1 MWLCDSF
8 EKGLLTFGQMPSIGT
23 FSSND
28 RLILRRK
35 AEDMK
40 RQETASPAEV
50 ECWMREYGNEILR
63 IAYLY
68 VGDLQAAEDI
78 FQEVFLK
85 AYQGF
90 AEFQGKSSVKTW
102 LIRIA
107 INSCKDYLK
116 SAWKRRVTPMDEA
129 VEQSL
134 RTPDVYEQAEQRADA
149 KKVRETVLSLP
160 EQYREVIVCFFYQ
173 ELSLEETAQ
182 TLHIPLGTVKS
193 RLSRAKE
200 KLKVL
205 LRGGEE
211 DGGSESKSKKSARHK
226 K

>member
-1 MWLCDSF
+1 
-8 EKGLLTFGQMPSIGT
+8 
-23 FSSND
+23 
-28 RLILRRK
+28 
-35 AEDMK
+35 MK
-40 RQETASPAEV
+40 RQETVSHVEV
-50 ECWMREYGNEILR
+50 ERWMREYGTEILR

-90 AEFQGKSSVKTW
+90 ADFRGKSSVKTW
-102 LIRIA
+102 LVRIA

-116 SAWKRRVTPMDEA
+116 SAWKRRVAPMDEA
-129 VEQSL
+129 TEQSFCS
-134 RTPDVYEQAEQRADA
+134 PDVYEQAEQKADA
-149 KKVRETVLSLP
+149 EKVREAVFSLP

-182 TLHIPLGTVKS
+182 ALHIPVGTVKS

-205 LRGGEE
+205 LRGGFE
-211 DGGSESKSKKSARHK
+211 G
-226 K
+226 

>member
-1 MWLCDSF
+1 
-8 EKGLLTFGQMPSIGT
+8 
-23 FSSND
+23 
-28 RLILRRK
+28 
-35 AEDMK
+35 MK
-40 RQETASPAEV
+40 RQETLPPLEV
-50 ECWMREYGNEILR
+50 EKWMREYGTEILR

-68 VGDLQAAEDI
+68 VGDIQIAEDI

-90 AEFQGKSSVKTW
+90 ADFQEKSSVKTW

-129 VEQSL
+129 TEQSL
-134 RTPDVYEQAEQRADA
+134 RSPDAYEQVEQEADA
-149 KKVRETVLSLP
+149 EKVREAVFSLP

-182 TLHIPLGTVKS
+182 ALHIPVGTVKS

-200 KLKVL
+200 KLKVVL
-205 LRGGEE
+205 GGGLE
-211 DGGSESKSKKSARHK
+211 G
-226 K
+226 

>member
-1 MWLCDSF
+1 
-8 EKGLLTFGQMPSIGT
+8 
-23 FSSND
+23 
-28 RLILRRK
+28 
-35 AEDMK
+35 MK
-40 RQETASPAEV
+40 RQETLSPLEV
-50 ECWMREYGNEILR
+50 EKWMREYGTEILR

-68 VGDLQAAEDI
+68 VGDIQIAEDI

-90 AEFQGKSSVKTW
+90 ADFQGKSSVKTW

-116 SAWKRRVTPMDEA
+116 SAWKRRVAPMDEA
-129 VEQSL
+129 TEQSL
-134 RTPDVYEQAEQRADA
+134 RSPDAYEQVEQEADA
-149 KKVRETVLSLP
+149 EKVREAVFSLP

-182 TLHIPLGTVKS
+182 ALHIPVGTVKS

-200 KLKVL
+200 KLKVVL
-205 LRGGEE
+205 GGGLE
-211 DGGSESKSKKSARHK
+211 G
-226 K
+226 

>member
-1 MWLCDSF
+1 
-8 EKGLLTFGQMPSIGT
+8 
-23 FSSND
+23 
-28 RLILRRK
+28 
-35 AEDMK
+35 MK
-40 RQETASPAEV
+40 QREMASPLEV
-50 ECWMREYGNEILR
+50 ERWMREYGNEILR

-68 VGDLQAAEDI
+68 VGDVQIAEDI

-90 AEFQGKSSVKTW
+90 ADFQGKSSVKTW
-102 LIRIA
+102 LVRIA

-129 VEQSL
+129 MEQSL
-134 RTPDVYEQAEQRADA
+134 RGPDVYEQAEQRADA
-149 KKVRETVLSLP
+149 KKVREAVFSLP

-182 TLHIPLGTVKS
+182 VLRIPVGTVKS
-193 RLSRAKE
+193 RLSRAKK

-205 LRGGEE
+205 LGGGDE
-211 DGGSESKSKKSARHK
+211 DGISK
-226 K
+226 

>member
-1 MWLCDSF
+1 
-8 EKGLLTFGQMPSIGT
+8 
-23 FSSND
+23 
-28 RLILRRK
+28 
-35 AEDMK
+35 MK
-40 RQETASPAEV
+40 QQEMASPLEV
-50 ECWMREYGNEILR
+50 ERWMREYGTEILR

-68 VGDLQAAEDI
+68 VGDIQAAEDI

-90 AEFQGKSSVKTW
+90 ADFQGKSSVKTW

-116 SAWKRRVTPMDEA
+116 SAWKRRVTSIDEA
-129 VEQSL
+129 TAQSL
-134 RTPDVYEQAEQRADA
+134 CGPDAYEWAERKADA
-149 KKVRETVLSLP
+149 GKVREAVLSLP
-160 EQYREVIVCFFYQ
+160 ERYREVIVCFFYQ

-182 TLHIPLGTVKS
+182 ALHIPVGTVKS

-205 LRGGEE
+205 LKGGFE
-211 DGGSESKSKKSARHK
+211 G
-226 K
+226 